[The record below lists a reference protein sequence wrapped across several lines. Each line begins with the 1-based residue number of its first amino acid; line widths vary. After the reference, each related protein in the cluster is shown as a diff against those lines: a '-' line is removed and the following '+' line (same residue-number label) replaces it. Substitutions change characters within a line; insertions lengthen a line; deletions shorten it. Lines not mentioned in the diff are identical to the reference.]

1 MRALPTERPRVKLM
15 RYCNFAGVQLVVK
28 TYSLRERCLARGR
41 GDWRDA
47 TGTSSPCRIP
57 EWGRGSARCGVS
69 AARGGNAGI
78 PIKIAQAGAE
88 PHASRNGAAWGPQGL
103 CRSQPPRSG
112 KCRSGPHRGP
122 ADAGR
127 RACAREARPRL
138 RPPQPPLLAAAAPLG
153 TRSRAA
159 PRGGR
164 REGGA
169 ALPASLGQ
177 RCSQPRRLTSSSSS
191 SSAPSRPPAAQ
202 LATR

>member
-47 TGTSSPCRIP
+47 TGTPSPCLIP
-57 EWGRGSARCGVS
+57 EWGSGDSEVWGLRGPGWERRDPDQDSAGRGR
-69 AARGGNAGI
+69 AAREPGPGGLRSAG
-78 PIKIAQAGAE
+78 PVLV
-88 PHASRNGAAWGPQGL
+88 PASALREVSL
-103 CRSQPPRSG
+103 
-112 KCRSGPHRGP
+112 GPHRGP

-169 ALPASLGQ
+169 ALPASRGQ